1 MPEKPLKAFVV
12 YSTYRIE
19 DEKAFVYL
27 FGKLEN
33 GESFLSISEY
43 KAYFFIKKSDLEKA
57 KKIEKFET
65 EETSAKN
72 FKDEPLT
79 KLVFQTPKQLTAARD
94 RLEEQGITT
103 FESDIRFAYRFMIDK
118 EIKGSFAISGKYKKG
133 NYVDRIYENPE
144 IAPANFF
151 PKLKILA
158 LDIETDPKATEI
170 YCISLATDNYRKVLI
185 RSDKKLSNAICY
197 DSERGLLEGFKKKIQ
212 QLNPDIITGWN
223 VIDFDLKIIERRF
236 KKYRISFSIGR
247 ADWEASLRIYND
259 FFRDSKAEI
268 PGRMVL
274 DGIHLLKSSFIA
286 LDDYTLDNAA
296 KTFVGEKKL
305 IGKEHKGEKIVEY
318 FRKNPQMLADYNL
331 KDSEL
336 VLEILKK
343 TGTVELTIQRSLLTG
358 MQLDRVSASVASL
371 DSMYLRETKKR
382 GIVCNNSAYNEKET
396 PLKGGFVRDSVPG
409 LYENII
415 VLDFKSLYPSIM
427 RTFNIDPY
435 SFLDIDETE
444 AKKNPEKFIVAPNGA
459 VFKNTVGILPGII
472 QELWDQRE
480 ESRKKGNELARY
492 AIKILMNSIYGVL
505 GNPSCRFFSMKMG
518 NAITHFA
525 QFLIKLTAEKIKEKG
540 FEVIYGDT
548 DSVFVKTEAK
558 TTDQAEKIGKDL
570 QSHVNNFYEKFILEA
585 YKTKSFMELE
595 LDKIFKH
602 FLMPR
607 IRGSEK
613 GAKKRYAG
621 IIVKHGKEKMEFTGL
636 EAKRSDWTELA
647 KKFQQE
653 LLAKIFNKEK
663 YEQYIQ
669 EFVKDLK
676 KGKYDKLLV
685 YKKKINKPLDE
696 YIKTTPP
703 HVKAARK
710 LEKLS
715 SNLIQYVMTVEG
727 PEPIEKLENRI
738 DYEHYV
744 EKQLKP
750 IADSI
755 LSFLDTEFDDVFKKT
770 KQTSLGEF

>member
-12 YSTYRIE
+12 YQTYRIE

-43 KAYFFIKKSDLEKA
+43 KPYFFIKKSDLEKA
-57 KKIEKFET
+57 KKLEKFET
-65 EETSAKN
+65 EPTDSKN
-72 FKDEPLT
+72 FKDEPLA
-79 KLVFQTPKQLTAARD
+79 KIVFQTPKQIPIARD
-94 RLEEQGITT
+94 HLEEQCIKT
-103 FESDIRFAYRFMIDK
+103 FEADIRFAYRFMIDH
-118 EIKGSFAISGKYKKG
+118 EIKGSFAIGGKYKKG
-133 NYVDRIYENPE
+133 GFVDRIYKNPK
-144 IAPANFF
+144 ISPANYF
-151 PKLKILA
+151 PKLKVLA
-158 LDIETDPKATEI
+158 IDIETDPKAKEI
-170 YCISLATDNYRKVLI
+170 FCISLATDNYKKVLI
-185 RSDKKLSNAICY
+185 RSEEKLKNAIGY
-197 DSERGLLEGFKKKIQ
+197 DSEKELLEGFKKKIL
-212 QLNPDIITGWN
+212 QLDPDIITGWN
-223 VIDFDLKIIERRF
+223 VIDFDLKVIETKFRKHKINF
-236 KKYRISFSIGR
+236 NIGR
-247 ADWEASLRIYND
+247 SEWNSSLRIYRD
-259 FFRDSKAEI
+259 FFRDSKADI

-274 DGIHLLKSSFIA
+274 DGIHLLKSSFIS
-286 LDDYTLDNAA
+286 LEQYTLDFAA
-296 KTFVGEKKL
+296 KTFVGDKKL
-305 IGKEHKGEKIVEY
+305 IGTEDKGEKIVEY
-318 FRKNPQMLADYNL
+318 FNKEPQKLVDYNL

-343 TGTVELTIQRSLLTG
+343 TGTIELTIQRSLLTG

-382 GIVCNNSAYNEKET
+382 GIVCNNSSYNEKET

-409 LYENII
+409 LYENIV

-435 SFLDIDETE
+435 SFLDIDEAK
-444 AKKNPEKFIVAPNGA
+444 AKKNPEKYVVAPNGA
-459 VFKNTVGILPGII
+459 VFRNTKGILPGII
-472 QELWDQRE
+472 QDLWQQRE
-480 ESRKKGNELARY
+480 ISRKQGNELGRY

-525 QFLIKLTAEKIKEKG
+525 QYLIKLTAEKIQEKG
-540 FEVIYGDT
+540 FDVIYGDT

-558 TTDQAEKIGKDL
+558 TIKEAENIGKEL
-570 QSHVNNFYEKFILEA
+570 QQYVNNFYDLFIQKK

-621 IIVKHGKEKMEFTGL
+621 IITKDGKEELVFTGL
-636 EAKRSDWTELA
+636 EAKRSDWTDLA

-653 LLAKIFNKEK
+653 LLTKIFNKEK
-663 YEQYIQ
+663 YQDYIKK
-669 EFVKDLK
+669 FVDDLK
-676 KGKYDKLLV
+676 KAKYDNLLV
-685 YKKKINKPLDE
+685 YNKKINKPLDE
-696 YIKTTPP
+696 YVKTTPP

-710 LEKLS
+710 LDRLTT
-715 SNLIQYVMTVEG
+715 NLIQYVLTLEG
-727 PEPIEKLENRI
+727 PEPVQKIKNKI
-738 DYEHYV
+738 DYDHYV

-755 LSFLDTEFDDVFKKT
+755 LSFLDTDFEDVLRKT